1 MTGERGRLR
10 GLPPER
16 PRGELAPCAP
26 GPAATGRQQGRG
38 GRGRR
43 PRAELEKKRMTGN
56 CKLVGGFISTYLAA
70 TLKPP
75 YSDRPNDLHCDTP
88 IDAQSKI
95 YGFLSFYKEWG
106 FSDSE
111 CNQAATDEVNKY
123 YKSNIDRWECMK
135 ASWGVTV

>member
-1 MTGERGRLR
+1 MYS
-10 GLPPER
+10 
-16 PRGELAPCAP
+16 
-26 GPAATGRQQGRG
+26 
-38 GRGRR
+38 
-43 PRAELEKKRMTGN
+43 
-56 CKLVGGFISTYLAA
+56 V
-70 TLKPP
+70 TLKRSQWECYRDTPD
-75 YSDRPNDLHCDTP
+75 SIIETINGFFSRILADCDTP